1 MSVQYL
7 NTGVCVFQ
15 VDKILKVIP
24 RDRRTFLFSAT
35 MTKKVQRHRL
45 CFTVSSFS
53 AACSHFQNF
62 VSFPPKL
69 CTQNWFSVFQ
79 THRLCLKQ
87 WFSVFQTHRLCLKQ
101 WFSVFQTHRLCLK
114 QRLSVFQ
121 THRLCLKQRLS
132 VFQTHRLCLKQRLSV
147 FQTHRLCLKQ

>member
-1 MSVQYL
+1 M
-7 NTGVCVFQ
+7 CVFQ

-69 CTQNWFSVFQ
+69 CTQNWFSVLQTHRLCFLKRWFSVLQ
-79 THRLCLKQ
+79 THRLCLKR
-87 WFSVFQTHRLCLKQ
+87 WFSVFQTHRLCLKRWFSVLQ
-101 WFSVFQTHRLCLK
+101 THRLCFKRWFSVFQTQTVFKAAGSLCFRHRLC
-114 QRLSVFQ
+114 
-121 THRLCLKQRLS
+121 
-132 VFQTHRLCLKQRLSV
+132 
-147 FQTHRLCLKQ
+147 